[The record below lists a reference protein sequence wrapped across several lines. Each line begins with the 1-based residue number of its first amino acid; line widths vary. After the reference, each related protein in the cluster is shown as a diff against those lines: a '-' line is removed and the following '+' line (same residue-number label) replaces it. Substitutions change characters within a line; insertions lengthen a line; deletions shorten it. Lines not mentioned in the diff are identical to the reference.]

1 MIYNALAGVAVGY
14 ALGMNNDEIAR
25 GIEKLVPI
33 AGRNNLIEAKHYT
46 IIDDCYNANP
56 ASMKSS
62 LDVLAYADTRKVA
75 ILGDMG
81 ELGAEEKELHR
92 SIGKAVAASG
102 IDALFCAGTLA
113 EEYASEAKANPEC
126 EVHYKKTREEMTE
139 ELLAYVK
146 EGDTVL
152 VKASHFME
160 FPKVVEA
167 LTKE

>member
-14 ALGMNNDEIAR
+14 ALGMDNDEIAR

-81 ELGAEEKELHR
+81 NLVPMSLQCTAKSEHMQHLK
-92 SIGKAVAASG
+92 
-102 IDALFCAGTLA
+102 TL
-113 EEYASEAKANPEC
+113 
-126 EVHYKKTREEMTE
+126 M
-139 ELLAYVK
+139 
-146 EGDTVL
+146 
-152 VKASHFME
+152 F
-160 FPKVVEA
+160 
-167 LTKE
+167 

>member
-1 MIYNALAGVAVGY
+1 
-14 ALGMNNDEIAR
+14 MNNDEIAR

-81 ELGAEEKELHR
+81 ELGADELAMHREVGAYAAFKNTDVFGLHR
-92 SIGKAVAASG
+92 ST
-102 IDALFCAGTLA
+102 F
-113 EEYASEAKANPEC
+113 
-126 EVHYKKTREEMTE
+126 
-139 ELLAYVK
+139 
-146 EGDTVL
+146 
-152 VKASHFME
+152 
-160 FPKVVEA
+160 
-167 LTKE
+167 